1 MRTFIH
7 RGRPLLA
14 LLGLVLP
21 VAAAETSAQPP
32 FNPDRTELWVPSAD
46 LEKVL
51 EKNKNAFLLTPQQY
65 EALIRDAGKVKP
77 NPDSAPPPVSA
88 IVEGIQL
95 SGKVV
100 DGESAIL
107 IRGQMQARALASGW
121 SHATVVLPWSSIGKL
136 STRGDALLEN
146 QMPQPTKG
154 GAIAETDSL
163 MLWMKGPAEH
173 QIDFECAARILQ
185 GSSPDERVLVFRSS
199 KVPAVFD
206 LELPTGSQITQGPA
220 REMRG
225 TVHRFFLQGA
235 VGVGS
240 TIAWRLPPP
249 VGSKA
254 RVSSQSLRGV
264 CRFSASELISTYD
277 VQVSSTATDSPTR
290 QIVFDVSPR
299 ETTITSVEGEGVA
312 SWLHVDG
319 ALSVTLSTE
328 SRAAALRVE
337 MRMPVVLPG
346 SVPLPVVLPSLVLLG
361 AKQVPAI
368 SEVVLDEGVELL
380 ELQASRQISANLA
393 EWDAVAGP
401 ATALIR
407 HVSPRIGVDA
417 DTRVFVS
424 RDFIEIER
432 TLNAASD
439 VGVDH
444 LKVDLPADEE
454 LLEVTWISG
463 PKLEWK
469 RVGQSVDIDWIS
481 AIQGK
486 SQGKWSMKS
495 RNKLDPAAARQSVAV
510 TNVAIA
516 AAKKVAGYVALD
528 HESGWSIS
536 LNENSGLEDRD
547 VRLTPVKGRMAWFN
561 MREFR
566 LGFDVQKKES
576 VVDAEITAYALPR
589 ARTIEMVGQIVLDIS
604 GAPLRQI
611 EVRITPALSKLVRFT
626 SPLIS
631 EQVLNETTGSW
642 NLTLAR
648 ESTGRVTLPFRLS
661 LPGRE
666 EGDAS
671 VSARTLVATFPRLEL
686 PLARR
691 FRGSWVVEA
700 NTDTQLSFATQS
712 LQPVDVMRVPAV
724 QDYTPRHRLVAAFAY
739 GSGEH
744 ELTVTAARHASSP
757 LAALVVSQLR
767 LTSVLSEDGNSRH
780 EALLSL
786 SHSGEQFA
794 HVRLPSG
801 AQLLSAIVNGSA
813 VKPVRGENGTI
824 ALPLP
829 GGAANTDT
837 VTARVLYELTG
848 EPWHGTG
855 KRKLEPITLLGEAPI
870 LSTHWTVHAPEG
882 FSYDKVDTGLEQR
895 GTFEPEG
902 LGIAFGKTVDDVF
915 GTTNEPEVVG
925 YLPVEGLEHG
935 RQTRT
940 RSSIQSSAATSSLPE
955 APPDI
960 LDSSRR
966 RESMRGDVSGRWDNQ
981 IPIADAA
988 DPFGAGTQP
997 SAYLKDK
1004 ISGIILPEVSLS
1016 GATLEEAIEYL
1027 RAKSREF
1034 DTKEKIEEKKGLNII
1049 LAAGATPM
1057 TARITLDLKNVPMDE
1072 ALRYVTELAGMRL
1085 KEEPYA
1091 VLIVPLTET
1100 SSDFFTR
1107 VYRVPPDFLGL
1118 DPGKSAME
1126 LLKETGVQFSENAS
1140 AVFNTETSQLIVKNT
1155 QPNLDLIESF
1165 VQSITDRYVNEGV
1178 IPGMFILSD
1187 TRDLPDDPAKVRVMG
1202 KLESIILP
1210 TVSLKDTK
1218 VRDAIQY
1225 LNEAGAKADRQE
1237 SDPAKKGVLV
1247 QYNEQQIPVDQAM
1260 TLELKD
1266 VPLLEALRYVTELAS
1281 LKFKIEDGR
1290 VVVVPL
1296 FESAAE
1302 VYTVNYAVPKKLI
1315 ASFAGKSVSSELKS
1329 ELGVAAE
1336 VSLMDGVGRLTVTSS
1351 KPNLELV
1358 EAWLTTQWEASKETP
1373 PISRDRA
1380 RKRIRSDPFGAA
1392 APASHSLLP
1401 PVDDPFGEATSKS
1414 GIIPLELELPT
1425 AGQVLTFEGA
1435 QAPEVLDLSYIS
1447 WRRQMARACLLMALG
1462 GLLFALCGRHRAFL
1476 RTVLV
1481 VLLLSLGVKLVAETQ
1496 LPLANAILFG
1506 WLVGWTIWMIFRL
1519 FSRLEAPRASRAV
1532 VAVVLS
1538 LSCLIFQSSSLAQEM
1553 KLPPDPAAHTVIVPY
1568 DVKRQI
1574 SGQKPQRYYLDRD
1587 SFEKLWSLAKE
1598 NRRPEPPSGSD
1609 AKDAATIHSA
1619 AYRATVEEERL
1630 VIEARLEIGTRGAW
1644 TLTALPFKSD
1654 DSTLA
1659 VVRDWMMD
1667 GKPAVVVNGNIQIEN
1682 PGVHVVQAVIELN
1695 RKAGWKEAALKLP
1708 PASAAFVEISTPLTD
1723 GRPELEGVDL
1733 LTEEQQGDRR
1743 LFTAVLRRPSI
1754 WKLKRSPR
1762 RPLADVDVP
1771 AVAESELIIGHSS
1784 GGAQSLLA
1792 TVQFGFPGTERKNF
1806 SLTVDLDWQ
1815 IAGWT
1820 VRQQSGEV
1828 AVRHWSAWEEAG
1840 RRVLNFELDRPVADE
1855 AAVSLWGVRSAGL
1868 GTLNTPVLEP
1878 AVLKGQQLVIL
1889 LHDETLKLEP
1899 KPKGDQRRVD
1909 KPTGV
1914 IPVLGGGRGKTTELF
1929 YRLPLKQTLA
1939 YEIKA
1944 AASGLES
1951 VTDYVFQLSEQKQEM
1966 MAAVTLRRSRD
1977 AWAQLRLGLP
1987 QGFEIQSVDGPGLSS
2002 WKQEEEEVYLQF
2014 QPNGSTSETRLIL
2027 YLARSV
2033 PESQSTWKLQTLRFT
2048 DFEKQTGSAVIV
2060 AHAATEARLSD
2071 FSGSPDLREVDPADV
2086 SGVFVITPPL
2096 ERKRALRFER
2106 GDWTADVA
2114 LAKQPVRFSS
2124 DGIVLAQAT
2133 DAGMLVS
2140 QQVAFFV
2147 EQGALGRVTVR
2158 LPASLPEATVKGEA
2172 LREVQ
2177 TRLNGAVREYD
2188 CSFQSDVLSHAA
2200 LTFDMELPLV
2210 ESLTLPMVK
2219 VDAAERLRRFFV
2231 LDNSSSR
2238 EARVV
2243 KAEGVESCAKGALP
2257 YVPDV
2262 LTQPSFYRSKGD
2274 NGDLQIAYQQLQSTE
2289 GNSAIVTLA
2298 DITSA
2303 WRSDGERWDTVV
2315 YSVYNRSLQ
2324 FLPVILPADA
2334 ELVGVSVS
2342 GEAVRADEETRPDGS
2357 KVRLIPL
2364 IQTRAGQRS
2373 LEVRLIYRIRAG
2385 EVSRL
2390 KSLKSLRMD
2399 DPELLGISAE
2409 RTLWTAIVPKRLMVD
2424 EVDGNME
2431 EVAEESKVV
2440 ERLQG
2445 LMSDFSR
2452 MNKALSSRGN
2462 VSKAEGDY
2470 TLMEAEK
2477 LAQQIEVESSK
2488 VEQLSRSKSSYW
2500 RSKPKADDDGKDLKL
2515 QGKVLNDITD
2525 LNESLVKQKVVLT
2538 ENRVQAPVFNNA
2550 KDSSLSISNTWSAN
2564 NVPTAGGRSEFDGFI
2579 NYGTPLA
2586 VPATDAMGN
2595 SQSTVLNDNTL
2606 VQNDFLK
2613 SPQAVRKSETMGNI
2627 AATAGVTFLKSG
2639 AGTLD
2644 LSGANTYTGAT
2655 TLGGGTVVL
2664 GTGSVVINGGTQIH
2678 FGDTSATLP
2687 GQGNVMP
2694 KEQAAQVFNAG
2705 NNGRANMAS
2714 QNQKPGGVPDVVDM
2728 PDAEKMIGGAV
2739 VQSPSPSN
2747 RTADAVMSPAD
2758 PFAAV
2763 PAAPAAARSAGVVGA
2778 TKVKQA
2784 DKDGGGFDAPEI
2796 PKAFG
2801 LEAQVSSQLR
2811 ATGRR
2816 SLLVEVP
2823 SDGQVYHFRKLKDH
2837 AVLEL
2842 HLRKV
2847 WTAEQKSTAIWLGVG
2862 LAVWGLL
2869 TRVTNRRRTTS

>member
-21 VAAAETSAQPP
+21 VAAAEKSAQPP

-51 EKNKNAFLLTPQQY
+51 EKNKNAVLLTPQQY

-77 NPDSAPPPVSA
+77 HPESAPPPVSA

-146 QMPQPTKG
+146 LMPQPTKG
-154 GAIAETDSL
+154 GAISETDSL
-163 MLWMKGPAEH
+163 MLWMKGPAKH

-290 QIVFDVSPR
+290 QIVFDVLPR

-380 ELQASRQISANLA
+380 ELQARRQISANVA
-393 EWDAVAGP
+393 EWDAAAGP

-407 HVSPRIGVDA
+407 QVSPRIGVDA

-486 SQGKWSMKS
+486 AQGKWSMKS
-495 RNKLDPAAARQSVAV
+495 RKKLDPAAARQSVAV
-510 TNVAIA
+510 TNIAIA
-516 AAKKVAGYVALD
+516 DAKKVAGYVALD

-576 VVDAEITAYALPR
+576 VVDAEVTAYALPR

-686 PLARR
+686 PMARR

-786 SHSGEQFA
+786 SHSGEQFG

-829 GGAANTDT
+829 GGSANMDT
-837 VTARVLYELTG
+837 VSARVLYELSG
-848 EPWHGTG
+848 EPWRSTG
-855 KRKLEPITLLGEAPI
+855 KRKLEPITLLGDAPI
-870 LSTHWTVHAPEG
+870 LATHWTVHAPEG
-882 FSYDKVDTGLEQR
+882 FSYEKVNTGLEQT
-895 GTFEPEG
+895 GTFEPVGVGAKSAE
-902 LGIAFGKTVDDVF
+902 LLVDAMDYLPII
-915 GTTNEPEVVG
+915 GWSLDDSGPEVQG
-925 YLPVEGLEHG
+925 ALLMKPGD
-935 RQTRT
+935 
-940 RSSIQSSAATSSLPE
+940 LPE

-960 LDSSRR
+960 VELDGKR
-966 RESMRGDVSGRWDNQ
+966 VSGQVID
-981 IPIADAA
+981 
-988 DPFGAGTQP
+988 DPFATGTQP
-997 SAYLKDK
+997 SGYLKDK
-1004 ISGIILPEVSLS
+1004 TDRIIIPEISFSN
-1016 GATLEEAIEYL
+1016 ATLEEAVEFL
-1027 RAKSREF
+1027 RVKSREL
-1034 DTKEKIEEKKGLNII
+1034 DNQERIEEKKGVNII
-1049 LAAGATPM
+1049 LATGDKPS
-1057 TARITLDLKNVPMDE
+1057 TARINLELKDVPMTE
-1072 ALRYVTELAGMRL
+1072 ALRYVVELAGM
-1085 KEEPYA
+1085 KFKMEPYA
-1091 VLIVPLTET
+1091 VLITPLSET
-1100 SSDFFTR
+1100 TSEFYTR
-1107 VYRVPPDFLGL
+1107 TYRVPPDFLSLSG
-1118 DPGKSAME
+1118 GRSALE
-1126 LLKETGVQFSENAS
+1126 VLKLQGITFGENAS
-1140 AVFNTETSQLIVKNT
+1140 VVFNANTSQLIVKNT
-1155 QPNLDLIESF
+1155 QTNLDLVDAFIGSTLHRDSDEA
-1165 VQSITDRYVNEGV
+1165 ILPD
-1178 IPGMFILSD
+1178 MFILSD
-1187 TRDLPDDPAKVRVMG
+1187 TRDLPAIPEMARV
-1202 KLESIILP
+1202 KYNLDRIVIPS
-1210 TVSLKDTK
+1210 VSFNGINVK
-1218 VRDAIQY
+1218 DAIGF
-1225 LNEAGAKADRQE
+1225 LNEAGAKGDPQE
-1237 SDPAKKGVLV
+1237 TDPTKKGGVVIEFDDFAVPTNNL
-1247 QYNEQQIPVDQAM
+1247 I

-1266 VPLLEALRYVTELAS
+1266 VPLGEALRYVTELAS
-1281 LKFKIEDGR
+1281 LKFKITGGR
-1290 VVVVPL
+1290 VLIVPIT
-1296 FESAAE
+1296 EATE
-1302 VYTVNYAVPKKLI
+1302 EMYTVTFAVPKKLI
-1315 ASFAGKSVSSELKS
+1315 TSLASKTVLGELKAQGIYFPQES
-1329 ELGVAAE
+1329 DASMNEGAAQI
-1336 VSLMDGVGRLTVTSS
+1336 TVKQTR
-1351 KPNLELV
+1351 PNLDLI
-1358 EAWLTTQWEASKETP
+1358 EAWVTMNWEASKETP
-1373 PISRDRA
+1373 PIPREKAVDRDRINA
-1380 RKRIRSDPFGAA
+1380 DSEIASAGPNPLLPSLNGDPFGDVA
-1392 APASHSLLP
+1392 
-1401 PVDDPFGEATSKS
+1401 SKS
-1414 GIIPLELELPT
+1414 GLIPLELELPT
-1425 AGQVLTFEGA
+1425 SGEKLTFSGT
-1435 QAPEVLDLSYIS
+1435 QAPEVLSLGYVS
-1447 WRRQMARACLLMALG
+1447 WERQMARACLFMALG
-1462 GLLFALCGRHRAFL
+1462 GLLFAFWGRHRAFL

-1481 VLLLSLGVKLVAETQ
+1481 VLLLSLGVKLVAEAQ

-1506 WLVGWTIWMIFRL
+1506 WLVAWVIWMVFRL
-1519 FSRLEAPRASRAV
+1519 FTRLDAPRASRAV
-1532 VAVVLS
+1532 ASVALTLCGMV
-1538 LSCLIFQSSSLAQEM
+1538 FQSNSLGQEL
-1553 KLPPDPAAHTVIVPY
+1553 KLSPDPAAHTVIVPY
-1568 DVKRQI
+1568 DVKKPI

-1654 DSTLA
+1654 DATLA
-1659 VVRDWMMD
+1659 VVRDWMID
-1667 GKPAVVVNGNIQIEN
+1667 GKPAAVVNGNIQIEN

-1762 RPLADVDVP
+1762 RPLADADVP

-1792 TVQFGFPGTERKNF
+1792 TIQFGFPGTERKNF

-1828 AVRHWSAWEEAG
+1828 AVRHWSAREEAG

-1909 KPTGV
+1909 RPTGV
-1914 IPVLGGGRGKTTELF
+1914 SPVLGGGRGKTTELF

-1966 MAAVTLRRSRD
+1966 MAAVTLKRSRD

-1987 QGFEIQSVDGPGLSS
+1987 PGFEIQSVDGPGLSS
-2002 WKQEEEEVYLQF
+2002 WKQEKEEVYLQF

-2033 PESQSTWKLQTLRFT
+2033 PESQSTWKLQTLRFP

-2096 ERKRALRFER
+2096 EKKRALRFER

-2133 DAGMLVS
+2133 DAGLLVS

-2262 LTQPSFYRSKGD
+2262 LSQPSFFRSKGD

-2390 KSLKSLRMD
+2390 KSLKSLRMN

-2409 RTLWTAIVPKRLMVD
+2409 RTLWTAIVPKRLTVG

-2515 QGKVLNDITD
+2515 QGKVLNDITN

-2655 TLGGGTVVL
+2655 SVGAGTLIL
-2664 GTGSVVINGGTQIH
+2664 GTGSVVINGGTQMH

-2705 NNGRANMAS
+2705 NNGRANLAS
-2714 QNQKPGGVPDVVDM
+2714 QTQQLGVVPDVIDM

-2739 VQSPSPSN
+2739 VQSPAPSN

-2758 PFAAV
+2758 PFAAA

-2862 LAVWGLL
+2862 LAIWGLL
-2869 TRVTNRRRTTS
+2869 TRMTNRRRTTS